1 MPSVPELWLRIRFWW
16 QPVGPYPD
24 TGLRRI
30 TMTMTFWRVMM
41 KQLGFLDLVLTVVFH
56 RYTEG

>member
-1 MPSVPELWLRIRFWW
+1 
-16 QPVGPYPD
+16 
-24 TGLRRI
+24 
-30 TMTMTFWRVMM
+30 MTMTFWRVMM